1 MEQYT
6 TFKKLIDKLEEFANR
21 HPNINSFGFGN
32 LVEFGKDVDNTAPLY
47 PVLFVVP
54 QTINYNEGL
63 TEYGLQIFLADRLND
78 DNDGSVSIVSEMSLI
93 SKDLLGIFKLN
104 EDFMYLAD
112 FDFPITATP
121 FLERFN
127 DVVAG
132 VSTTINFRVS
142 DYLDVC
148 QLNDIFEGLTI
159 DIKYNS
165 FNASAAEYT
174 WDEYY
179 PKAYIQNLETGDIE
193 TLVNQFVWD
202 GQKDDCGNP
211 MNVESQVYT
220 MPIQTGSTWAG
231 FKTYMDPQEVEDLG
245 YGFGDGSGN
254 PTITGRT
261 YTNIRAGFIPPLW
274 SVDVVEHYS
283 DGSEVSTTGVL
294 QKDNVSIFSFPLTGN
309 SSSEYQIGET
319 YYSGSTFQEACDRY
333 YGGGAGNLERLYFT
347 EDGRDWYLNTGT
359 TYTYSLVVC
368 SQTPSDT
375 DFFVA
380 KFYDGLVYV
389 ASASTAGN
397 IVFYDTCLPP
407 TPTPTPTATN
417 TPTPTLTPT
426 QTATPTTTPTLTP
439 TPTITPTNTI
449 TPTPSIT
456 PTSSSTPTPTPTITP
471 SPSAIITYNL
481 LTEGGDTINT
491 EGNDP
496 IRTEQN

>member
-159 DIKYNS
+159 DIKYQS
-165 FNASAAEYT
+165 FNASAAYYT
-174 WDEYY
+174 RDEY
-179 PKAYIQNLETGDIE
+179 
-193 TLVNQFVWD
+193 
-202 GQKDDCGNP
+202 
-211 MNVESQVYT
+211 
-220 MPIQTGSTWAG
+220 
-231 FKTYMDPQEVEDLG
+231 
-245 YGFGDGSGN
+245 
-254 PTITGRT
+254 
-261 YTNIRAGFIPPLW
+261 
-274 SVDVVEHYS
+274 
-283 DGSEVSTTGVL
+283 
-294 QKDNVSIFSFPLTGN
+294 
-309 SSSEYQIGET
+309 
-319 YYSGSTFQEACDRY
+319 
-333 YGGGAGNLERLYFT
+333 
-347 EDGRDWYLNTGT
+347 
-359 TYTYSLVVC
+359 
-368 SQTPSDT
+368 
-375 DFFVA
+375 
-380 KFYDGLVYV
+380 
-389 ASASTAGN
+389 
-397 IVFYDTCLPP
+397 
-407 TPTPTPTATN
+407 
-417 TPTPTLTPT
+417 
-426 QTATPTTTPTLTP
+426 
-439 TPTITPTNTI
+439 
-449 TPTPSIT
+449 
-456 PTSSSTPTPTPTITP
+456 
-471 SPSAIITYNL
+471 
-481 LTEGGDTINT
+481 
-491 EGNDP
+491 
-496 IRTEQN
+496 